1 MNNFVNIR
9 HRYITLF
16 LTGLLAFISPFAFAN
31 TSNVNNNDSTT
42 DKTASAQ
49 KIVHILDYV
58 SLEYAGVVK
67 NGVITNQSEY
77 NEQKEFAG
85 QMVKLVDELPLVAGV
100 AALKDN
106 AKQIL
111 AAISKVEPGEK
122 VASLCTSMSLRVIEM
137 YKVGVAPR
145 SAPSLANAPSL
156 FQENCSRCHG
166 MNGYGDGPMAASLEP
181 HPANFHDRN
190 RQQHRS
196 VFSLYNTISLG
207 VHGTAMPSF
216 DHLNSQQRWQLA
228 FYVSNFFASDRER
241 EEGKTV
247 IKNADSNL
255 LIKNLQQLTQTTPEQ
270 IAAQAGDK
278 GIAELAYLRSNPA
291 EVQKH
296 MSTPLK
302 VAEDNLR
309 ASLAAYQQG
318 KNQAAYDLAVA
329 AYLEGF
335 ELVERNLEPSAPE
348 LRKQIEHAMLNYRNM
363 IKNKVPV
370 AELQDETAKIE
381 AMLGN
386 AHDKLHTNS
395 LSSSVNFL
403 SAMVILLREG
413 LEAILVLAAI
423 SAVLIKT
430 GRREA
435 MRYLHM
441 GWIGA
446 LALGGVTWFI
456 AGHFISISGA
466 SREMTEGVTAL
477 VAATMLVYVGFW
489 LHKQSNAIQWQKFIH
504 AKLSASLSDGAM
516 TGMAAIAFIAVYREV
531 FETILFFNTLWL
543 ETSGNGHVQIMS
555 GLITAVVLLVVIA
568 WAIFKFSV
576 RLPLKLFFGVNSVFL
591 YLLAIVFAGKGIAA
605 LQEAG
610 KLPVNPV
617 KFFEVSALGIFPNME
632 TLGIQVLMI
641 GIAIFLYLFSRNKLH
656 QKESQ
661 A

>member
-1 MNNFVNIR
+1 MDGILNKLMNIR
-9 HRYITLF
+9 RRHITL
-16 LTGLLAFISPFAFAN
+16 LITVMLLAFSLPIFADTKN
-31 TSNVNNNDSTT
+31 PTEENEV
-42 DKTASAQ
+42 SAQ

-85 QMVKLVDELPLVAGV
+85 QMVNLVDELPLVAGI
-100 AALKDN
+100 ATLKDN

-111 AAISKVEPGEK
+111 AAIQQIAPGDK
-122 VASLCTSMSLRVIEM
+122 VASLCTSMSLRVIDM
-137 YKVGVAPR
+137 YKMGVAPR
-145 SAPSLANAPSL
+145 TAPSLTNAANL

-166 MNGYGDGPMAASLEP
+166 MDGYGDGPMAASLEP
-181 HPANFHDRN
+181 HPANFHDRD

-216 DHLNSQQRWQLA
+216 SHLNSQQRWQLA
-228 FYVSNFFASDRER
+228 FYVSNFFASDNER
-241 EEGKTV
+241 AKGAAFLK
-247 IKNADSNL
+247 KSNYQPK
-255 LIKNLQQLTQTTPEQ
+255 IKNLQQLTQTTPAQ
-270 IAAQAGDK
+270 MAAQSGED
-278 GIAELAYLRSNPA
+278 GVAELAYLRSNPT

-296 MSTPLK
+296 MSAPLQ
-302 VAEDNLR
+302 VAEDNLH
-309 ASLAAYQQG
+309 ASLTAYQQG

-348 LRKQIEHAMLNYRNM
+348 LRKQIEKAMLNYRNM

-370 AELQDETAKIE
+370 AELQDETTKIV
-381 AMLGN
+381 AMLGD
-386 AHDKLHTNS
+386 AHGKLHTS
-395 LSSSVNFL
+395 HLSSSVNFL
-403 SAMVILLREG
+403 SALVILLREG

-441 GWIGA
+441 GWISA
-446 LALGGVTWFI
+446 LALGVVTWFI

-466 SREMTEGVTAL
+466 SRELTEGVTAL
-477 VAATMLVYVGFW
+477 VAATMLIYVGFW

-531 FETILFFNTLWL
+531 FETILFYNTLWL
-543 ETSGNGHVQIMS
+543 ETDASGHVQVMS
-555 GLITAVVLLVVIA
+555 GMLTSVVLLMVIA
-568 WAIFKFSV
+568 WAIFKFSI

-610 KLPVNPV
+610 KLPINPV
-617 KFFEVSALGIFPNME
+617 NFFEVSALGIFPNME
-632 TLGIQVLMI
+632 TLGIQALMI
-641 GIAIFLYLFSRNKLH
+641 GFAMLLYIVSRNKLNR
-656 QKESQ
+656 KESQ